1 MSEQRDPPPR
11 LCYACGSA
19 NERGLHM
26 AFRREGDRTI
36 CEYTPCAYQ
45 QGYPG
50 RMHGGV
56 VSTLIDESMGWAVY
70 HAREWGATA
79 RLNIRYRQPV
89 ALDQTL
95 RIEAWI
101 TKNRGRL
108 MELRAEVLGGDGR
121 LLAEGDGVFMKLDGE
136 MSREMSDLARQT
148 GRDDAPESVT

>member
-1 MSEQRDPPPR
+1 MSDEQPPPR

-26 AFRREGDRTI
+26 TFRLEGDRTI

-56 VSTLIDESMGWAVY
+56 VSTLIDETMGWAVY

-79 RLNIRYRQPV
+79 RLNIRYRHPV
-89 ALDQTL
+89 ALEQTL

-101 TKNRGRL
+101 VKNRGRL
-108 MELRAEVLGGDGR
+108 MELRAEVLGEDGR
-121 LLAEGDGVFMKLDGE
+121 LLAEGDGVFMKLDGR
-136 MSREMSDLARQT
+136 MASEMSDLARKT
-148 GRDDAPESVT
+148 GRDGAPEAVT

>member
-1 MSEQRDPPPR
+1 MSDEQPPPR

-26 AFRREGDRTI
+26 TFRLEGERTI
-36 CEYTPCAYQ
+36 CDYTPCAYQ

-79 RLNIRYRQPV
+79 RLNIRYRHPV
-89 ALDQTL
+89 DLDQTL

-101 TKNRGRL
+101 VKNRGRL
-108 MELRAEVLGGDGR
+108 MELRAEVLGEDGR
-121 LLAEGDGVFMKLDGE
+121 LLAEGDGVFMKLDGR
-136 MSREMSDLARQT
+136 MAGEMSDLARRN
-148 GRDDAPESVT
+148 GRDDAPEAVT